1 MLFRFEKEERRKNED
16 RKWERE
22 GSKEGREKERERER
36 EREIAKVVEKLMSS
50 GDEQPPEGERYCSL
64 AGWILWLHLFLLFLY
79 PADHEYEEKD
89 KKITGANTRAETNPS
104 SNGPTRMDKNLS
116 PLF

>member
-1 MLFRFEKEERRKNED
+1 MLFRFEKEERRKNQD

-22 GSKEGREKERERER
+22 GLKEGREKERERK
-36 EREIAKVVEKLMSS
+36 REIAKVVEKLMSS

-64 AGWILWLHLFLLFLY
+64 AGWILWLLHLFLLFLY

>member
-22 GSKEGREKERERER
+22 GSKEGREKERER